1 MGGWERAMDDLAI
14 TLGQMLCEWTTA
26 SSARC
31 YDATS
36 LRGIGYGLLA
46 ALLIG
51 LIGSRFLS
59 RAS

>member
-1 MGGWERAMDDLAI
+1 MDDLAI